1 MKKEKVE
8 NIDVKELAGFCGNNF
23 STHFKK
29 EIERTKY
36 ILESISLRRWKRKYQ
51 NIFTNWEQ
59 YQEWCIKKSKEQL
72 ELAFQNDRKDWKEKN
87 KTDWR

>member
-1 MKKEKVE
+1 MKKEMPK
-8 NIDVKELAGFCGNNF
+8 
-23 STHFKK
+23 HF
-29 EIERTKY
+29 
-36 ILESISLRRWKRKYQ
+36 Q

-87 KTDWR
+87 KTD